1 MKRKLKKF
9 SILFV
14 FTSLLSIFSLLVT
27 KYAFAVT
34 DEELLDEYEKMDS
47 VMHISSGWLYDDIL
61 RSVGWAII
69 KGLAWLNNYFED
81 IVTKVVTMN
90 NFYSSPN
97 MEGLMN
103 VVKPLVFG
111 LFVIAVFVL
120 GFQFMMN
127 KIEKRGEVILN
138 ILMAVA
144 VVVIIP
150 VLMSSLGKVVNVG
163 MDHMDKHNPGGLA
176 GGVIKSNVVDLKY
189 YADKDFKTAGKGT
202 KYVGNSSTPP
212 RPINR
217 NNVKVGTTEYKYA
230 NKLNGKIT
238 DISVNEK
245 LDLSLSEKKGG
256 FKKWGKSLS
265 DKSEEL
271 LKNKAVPTGNGTKKV
286 VQELGDSQ
294 IMFTEL
300 GKETYYRYHVN
311 WGTTIFSL
319 LITAFAL
326 VITVIKVGRAI
337 FDLAFHQ
344 IFGMFVAVTDLTGGQ
359 RTKKILAEIANT
371 FGVIF
376 IMVFILKLF
385 TLYANW
391 VSGLKPAIGG
401 IGVVLMLIAGAWA
414 VIDAPDIVQRLMG
427 IDAGL
432 RSGYGA
438 LMGAYA
444 AAGLAGK
451 LGKGAKNLIGGVA
464 RKGAGLASFGAGAM
478 KGVAGR
484 QRSKTPVPK
493 VPSSGGSNPLGLDN
507 SGISKEQ
514 LKGGQSRDID
524 AQPIPSNNETT
535 QLSMG
540 DISNEQISDSDP
552 GGNISKENFDKIPDG
567 NLGDPSKINASS
579 GGAIQEQAPI
589 PSLSPSDIAH
599 VSQEKAGQSP
609 IGQVGGGANKS
620 IQGIRQGNMN
630 IPSGYTQTSSG
641 LIVPAKSVQGKG
653 VQTPIASPINAGS
666 GGIAHVSQEK
676 AGQSP
681 IGQVGDGLDKNIQRI
696 GHGDMNIPSG
706 YTQAP
711 SGLIVPAKSVQGK
724 GVQTP
729 IASPINAGSGG
740 IAHVSQEKA
749 GQSPIG
755 QVGDGLDKNIQRIG
769 HGDMNIPS
777 GYTQAPSGLIVPAKS
792 VQGKGVQTPIASP
805 INAGSGGIAHVS
817 QEKAG
822 QSPVRQVGG
831 GANKSIQGIRQGN
844 MNIPSGYTQ
853 APSGLIVPAKP
864 VQGKGVQTPIA
875 SQNAGSGAKR
885 ISQGNMNIPS
895 GYTQTSSGLIVP
907 AKPVQ
912 GKGVQTPI
920 ASPINAG
927 SGAIAH
933 VSQQNTGQSPVR
945 QSGIQKPIA
954 SQIDT
959 GSGGT
964 ANTPIASPV
973 KVISQQIQGLTS
985 QVQASNQQIQQ
996 MQGMLQGGSNQGGW
1010 VTGSPSF
1017 QRLRNEVT
1025 RAGNSGYAFGQT
1037 IRKATG
1043 FTTRAIGKSA
1053 VNTVRAVA
1061 HPRQTVRLAGV
1072 KLHQAQLN
1080 VAQKGANKVRLGKQ
1094 KIISGTKNIVREIR
1108 TPLGSDTPISI
1119 NSTNI
1124 RGNNNDIRG

>member
-1 MKRKLKKF
+1 MGRWFINFMKRKLKKF

-14 FTSLLSIFSLLVT
+14 LTSLLSIFSLLVT

-189 YADKDFKTAGKGT
+189 YADKNFKTAGKGT

-265 DKSEEL
+265 DKSQEL

-478 KGVAGR
+478 KGIAGR

-493 VPSSGGSNPLGLDN
+493 VPSSGGSNPLMSASNNLSQGSGGLGSDN

-540 DISNEQISDSDP
+540 DIANEQISDPDP
-552 GGNISKENFDKIPDG
+552 SGNIMKENFDKIPDG

-666 GGIAHVSQEK
+666 GGVAHVSQEK

-681 IGQVGDGLDKNIQRI
+681 IGQVGG
-696 GHGDMNIPSG
+696 
-706 YTQAP
+706 
-711 SGLIVPAKSVQGK
+711 
-724 GVQTP
+724 
-729 IASPINAGSGG
+729 
-740 IAHVSQEKA
+740 
-749 GQSPIG
+749 
-755 QVGDGLDKNIQRIG
+755 GLDKNIQRIG

-831 GANKSIQGIRQGN
+831 GGANKSIQGIRQGN

-864 VQGKGVQTPIA
+864 VQGKGIQTPIA

-885 ISQGNMNIPS
+885 IRQGNMDIPS

-907 AKPVQ
+907 AKSVQ

-945 QSGIQKPIA
+945 QSGIQTPIA

-1061 HPRQTVRLAGV
+1061 HPRHTVRLAGV

>member
-14 FTSLLSIFSLLVT
+14 LTSLLSIFSLLVT

-189 YADKDFKTAGKGT
+189 YADKNFKTAGKGT

-265 DKSEEL
+265 DKSQEL

-478 KGVAGR
+478 KGIAGR

-493 VPSSGGSNPLGLDN
+493 VPSSGGSNPLMSASNNLSQGSGGLGSDN

-540 DISNEQISDSDP
+540 DIANEQISDPDP
-552 GGNISKENFDKIPDG
+552 SGNIMKENFDKIPDG

-653 VQTPIASPINAGS
+653 VQTPIASQNAGS

-681 IGQVGDGLDKNIQRI
+681 IGQVGGGLDKNIQRI

-729 IASPINAGSGG
+729 IAS
-740 IAHVSQEKA
+740 
-749 GQSPIG
+749 
-755 QVGDGLDKNIQRIG
+755 
-769 HGDMNIPS
+769 
-777 GYTQAPSGLIVPAKS
+777 
-792 VQGKGVQTPIASP
+792 
-805 INAGSGGIAHVS
+805 
-817 QEKAG
+817 
-822 QSPVRQVGG
+822 
-831 GANKSIQGIRQGN
+831 
-844 MNIPSGYTQ
+844 
-853 APSGLIVPAKP
+853 
-864 VQGKGVQTPIA
+864 
-875 SQNAGSGAKR
+875 QNAGSGAKR
-885 ISQGNMNIPS
+885 IRQGNMDIPS

-907 AKPVQ
+907 AKSVQ

-945 QSGIQKPIA
+945 QSGIQTPIA

-1061 HPRQTVRLAGV
+1061 HPRHTVRLAGV